1 MPKSRAQIQRDSNA
15 RRGIK
20 PKSFNLSVEFIA
32 EFEAVARQQG
42 LANNALLVA
51 ALAAYREKHG
61 V

>member
-1 MPKSRAQIQRDSNA
+1 MPKSRAQIQRESNA

-51 ALAAYREKHG
+51 ALAA
-61 V
+61 